1 MKPINSDHVVDIPEF
16 FKMLTK
22 GVHRFG
28 ELGTFFF
35 NLSGRFDDLLVK
47 DLIAVSEIIHA
58 CAEDH
63 CILVHVYTNLTLLG
77 YQFNDRL
84 AILCFLEHFVCLLE
98 FFQVFDL
105 QEVVEADRRFE
116 LLTARDCL

>member
-35 NLSGRFDDLLVK
+35 DLSSCFDDLLVK

-58 CAEDH
+58 CAKDH
-63 CILVHVYTNLTLLG
+63 RILVHIDTYVALLSH
-77 YQFNDRL
+77 QLDDRL
-84 AILCFLEHFVCLLE
+84 AIFGFLKDFVCLLE
-98 FFQVFDL
+98 FFQVFNL
-105 QEVVEADRRFE
+105 QKVIEADGR
-116 LLTARDCL
+116 L

>member
-58 CAEDH
+58 RAEYH
-63 CILVHVYTNLTLLG
+63 RILVHIDTYLALLG
-77 YQFNDRL
+77 HQFNNRL
-84 AILCFLEHFVCLLE
+84 AILSFLKDFVCLLE
-98 FFQVFDL
+98 FLQVLDL
-105 QEVVEADRRFE
+105 QEVIEAD
-116 LLTARDCL
+116 

>member
-1 MKPINSDHVVDIPEF
+1 MIACSSAHLREPSVKLVQPIYSDHVVDISEF
-16 FKMLTK
+16 FKVLTK

-47 DLIAVSEIIHA
+47 DLIAVCKVIHA
-58 CAEDH
+58 RAKDH
-63 CILVHVYTNLTLLG
+63 RILVHIYTDLALFG
-77 YQFNDRL
+77 HQFDDRL
-84 AILCFLEHFVCLLE
+84 AIFGFLKDFVCLLE

-105 QEVVEADRRFE
+105 
-116 LLTARDCL
+116 